1 MHTTN
6 NIELVHCWLELTMKP
21 VIGVYRSPFCVS
33 FWE

>member
-21 VIGVYRSPFCVS
+21 VIGV
-33 FWE
+33 